1 MYKVLFGYN
10 PPSIFVHIS
19 NMPEPMDTTKYSTVL
34 CKKLLELREL
44 VESNIVD

>member
-1 MYKVLFGYN
+1 
-10 PPSIFVHIS
+10 
-19 NMPEPMDTTKYSTVL
+19 MPEPMDTTKYSTVL